1 VSMLREALG
10 RRAGDGDPA
19 QPGTRARRAAGRLWS
34 ALAGLPGLA
43 GRHRLFCVVLGL
55 AVVPRI
61 IVMLGF
67 RPAILFKLDSYDYL
81 WDAAHLR
88 PNPVNPSGYT
98 VFLWL
103 LKPFHSLALIA
114 GLQHLLGLTAAV
126 LVYAV
131 LRRLGVR
138 AWIATLACVP
148 VLFDPAQFLIEQLVM
163 ADLLAMVLMIAGFA
177 VLLLARGRPSLPQCA
192 AAGLLMGASAVV
204 RPTTL
209 PLVVFVAVYLLAR
222 RAGWRRAVMALAAG
236 ALPVLAY
243 MSWFAA
249 VYGSFNLT
257 NSNGLFLW
265 SRTMSFANC
274 ATIKPPPDLAA
285 LCPDRQPGALAQ
297 PVASKRLLPKQYL
310 WDHQTWMWT
319 SHTAPGGIVP
329 DTGAF
334 TSFNNQRALRFAIR
348 AIEAQPL
355 GYARVVAHD
364 VSKPFKSLDIF
375 PFPGPAQPSI
385 STLGPKNRPYALAA
399 VRAYVGSTAG
409 IGPYLGHHL
418 GTRLVQP
425 YSHLIRAYQR
435 FVRLPGP
442 LFALVVLAGLAGIVI
457 PRRRTAAAVLLWTSA
472 LVTVVL
478 PIAEHEYTYR
488 YVIPAVPLACMA
500 AALAVASRRRQALPA
515 DALPA
520 DALPADAGPADAGPA
535 DTGPEDAL
543 PADTGPADTGPADA
557 LPADTR
563 PADTGPAADP
573 CQPGPAAETGT
584 GTDAGTDPGAGTGAA
599 AGAPAEPDAARG
611 AADVRPGSSG
621 SAGPP

>member
-1 VSMLREALG
+1 MTGVRVRGEEMRVSMLREALG
-10 RRAGDGDPA
+10 RRADDGDPA
-19 QPGTRARRAAGRLWS
+19 QSGNRARRAAGRLRS
-34 ALAGLPGLA
+34 ALAGLGGLA
-43 GRHRLFCVVLGL
+43 GRHRLFSVVLGL
-55 AVVPRI
+55 AVVPRV

-98 VFLWL
+98 LFLWL

-114 GLQHLLGLTAAV
+114 GLQHLLGLAAAV
-126 LVYAV
+126 LAYAV

-138 AWIATLACVP
+138 APVAVLACVP

-163 ADLLAMVLMIAGFA
+163 ADLLAMVMMIAGFA
-177 VLLLARGRPSLPQCA
+177 VLLLAGGRPSLPRCA
-192 AAGLLMGASAVV
+192 AAGVLMGASAVV

-209 PLVVFVAVYLLAR
+209 PLVIFVAVYLLAT
-222 RAGWRRAVMALAAG
+222 RAGWRRAVMALVAG
-236 ALPVLAY
+236 AVPVLAY

-249 VYGSFNLT
+249 VSGSFNLT
-257 NSNGLFLW
+257 SSNGLFLW
-265 SRTMSFANC
+265 SRTMSFASC
-274 ATIKPPPDLAA
+274 AVIKPPPDLIA

-297 PVASKRLLPKQYL
+297 PVASRRLLPKQYL

-329 DTGAF
+329 DTEAF
-334 TSFNNQRALRFAIR
+334 TSFNNQRALRFALR

-435 FVRLPGP
+435 IVRLPGP
-442 LFALVVLAGLAGIVI
+442 LFALIVLAGLAGIVI
-457 PRRRTAAAVLLWTSA
+457 PRRRTAAAVLLWVSA

-500 AALAVASRRRQALPA
+500 AALAVASRRRQALPTA
-515 DALPA
+515 G
-520 DALPADAGPADAGPA
+520 PADAGPADAGPA
-535 DTGPEDAL
+535 DA
-543 PADTGPADTGPADA
+543 GPADA
-557 LPADTR
+557 
-563 PADTGPAADP
+563 GPAADP
-573 CQPGPAAETGT
+573 RQPGTAAGTGA
-584 GTDAGTDPGAGTGAA
+584 GTDAGADPGAGTDAA

>member
-1 VSMLREALG
+1 MSMLREVLG
-10 RRAGDGDPA
+10 RRAGE
-19 QPGTRARRAAGRLWS
+19 PGAAPRARSRARAAAGRLR
-34 ALAGLPGLA
+34 AGVAGLPGLVR
-43 GRHRLFCVVLGL
+43 RHRLFSVVLGVSVL
-55 AVVPRI
+55 PRVI
-61 IVMLGF
+61 AMLGF

-103 LKPFHSLALIA
+103 LKPFHSLVLIA

-126 LVYAV
+126 LVYATA
-131 LRRLGVR
+131 RRLGVR

-148 VLFDPAQFLIEQLVM
+148 MLFDPALFLIEQLIM
-163 ADLLAMVLMIAGFA
+163 ADLLAMAAMITAFA
-177 VLLLARGRPSLPQCA
+177 VLLLARDQPSLPRSA

-209 PLVVFVAVYLLAR
+209 PLVLFLAVYLLAR
-222 RAGWRRAVMALAAG
+222 RAGWRRAVTALVAG
-236 ALPVLAY
+236 AVPVVAY

-274 ATIKPPPDLAA
+274 ATIKPPPDLVA

-297 PVASKRLLPKQYL
+297 PVASRRLLPKQYL

-319 SHTAPGGIVP
+319 SHTAPDGIVP
-329 DTGAF
+329 DTEAF
-334 TSFNNQRALRFAIR
+334 TAANNQRALRFAVR

-355 GYARVVAHD
+355 GYAEAVAHD
-364 VSKPFKSLDIF
+364 LTKPFRAADIF

-385 STLGPKNRPYALAA
+385 STLGPANRVYALAA

-418 GTRLVQP
+418 GARLAEP
-425 YSHLIRAYQR
+425 YAHLIRAYQR
-435 FVRLPGP
+435 VIRLPGP
-442 LFALVVLAGLAGIVI
+442 LFALILLVGLAGMVS
-457 PRRRTAAAVLLWTSA
+457 PRRRVGAAVLLWVSA
-472 LVTVVL
+472 LVTVIL

-488 YVIPAVPLACMA
+488 YVIPAVPLACLA
-500 AALAVASRRRQALPA
+500 AALAFADRRKEAQP
-515 DALPA
+515 
-520 DALPADAGPADAGPA
+520 
-535 DTGPEDAL
+535 
-543 PADTGPADTGPADA
+543 
-557 LPADTR
+557 
-563 PADTGPAADP
+563 DP
-573 CQPGPAAETGT
+573 PDPAAE
-584 GTDAGTDPGAGTGAA
+584 PEPEP
-599 AGAPAEPDAARG
+599 APAA
-611 AADVRPGSSG
+611 
-621 SAGPP
+621 

>member
-1 VSMLREALG
+1 MTDMRPGGEEMRVSMLREALG

-19 QPGTRARRAAGRLWS
+19 QSGTRAQRAAGRLWS
-34 ALAGLPGLA
+34 ALAGLA

-138 AWIATLACVP
+138 GWIATLACVP

-177 VLLLARGRPSLPQCA
+177 VLLLARGRPSLPRCA

-209 PLVVFVAVYLLAR
+209 PLVIFVAVYLLAR

-265 SRTMSFANC
+265 SRTMSFASC
-274 ATIKPPPDLAA
+274 ATIKPPPDLIA

-329 DTGAF
+329 DTEAF

-515 DALPA
+515 DAG
-520 DALPADAGPADAGPA
+520 PADAGPADA
-535 DTGPEDAL
+535 
-543 PADTGPADTGPADA
+543 
-557 LPADTR
+557 
-563 PADTGPAADP
+563 GPAADP

-584 GTDAGTDPGAGTGAA
+584 GTDAGTEPGAGTGAA
-599 AGAPAEPDAARG
+599 AGAPAEPDAVRG